1 MFEAGPQLDPL
12 AFRALDPA
20 RVQLLDVREPWEY
33 ERFHLPGALLIPLGE
48 LTDRVRELD
57 PSRPTAVYCHHGMR
71 SLQALGFL
79 QSVGFTDLA
88 HLTGGIDA
96 LGRLDPSVP
105 RYR

>member
-12 AFRALDPA
+12 AFRALDPVH
-20 RVQLLDVREPWEY
+20 VQLLDVREPWEH
-33 ERFHLPGALLIPLGE
+33 ERVHLQGALLIPLGE
-48 LTDRVRELD
+48 LVDRVSELD

-88 HLTGGIDA
+88 HLRGGIDA

-105 RYR
+105 RY